1 MSLVPSVDIG
11 VWNAWILVIA
21 GLVLHVIPPT
31 LATRFNTT
39 LKKKF
44 SEAPKDVYLDKNE
57 RRINVIS
64 VAFLLLLFAYSVFLP
79 LQLATSWF
87 YAGLVIFLLAE
98 IAYLT
103 TILPWVA
110 TPVDKPV
117 TTGIYRY
124 SRHPVYLTLLLQLI
138 GAGIA
143 AASWVFLLLTVLFMI
158 LFNKSVTPEERGC
171 LEKYGETYRQYMNST
186 PRWIGLPRS
195 GK

>member
-1 MSLVPSVDIG
+1 MSIIPAFKIG

-21 GLVLHVIPPT
+21 GLLLHIIPPT

-39 LKKKF
+39 LNRKS
-44 SEAPKDVYLDKNE
+44 SEAPKDVYLNKNE

-64 VAFLLLLFAYSVFLP
+64 VAFLFLLFAYTVFLP
-79 LQLATSWF
+79 LQLRTSWF
-87 YAGLVIFLLAE
+87 YAGLAIFLLAE
-98 IAYLT
+98 IVYLT
-103 TILPWVA
+103 AMLPWAA

-124 SRHPVYLTLLLQLI
+124 SRHPIYLTLLLQLI
-138 GAGIA
+138 GVGIA
-143 AASWVFLLLTVLFMI
+143 TASWLFLLLTVVFMI
-158 LFNKSVTPEERGC
+158 LFNDSVAPEEWGC
-171 LEKYGETYRQYMNST
+171 LEKYGEAYRQYMNRT